1 MTEDKTL
8 ATQDTMALMLG
19 DMSMSAVI
27 ERTLSTLGS
36 DTSKRVYG
44 DTYRKW
50 QAWCSD
56 HQEHE
61 ANLLNVETWLMSES
75 TTLATRQRQ
84 LSAMRKLAKMLY
96 VITGHD
102 AAKRMSDILSMTKAP
117 RPSDKI
123 RDKQERVSIAL
134 SPAQA
139 DKLLRVWSDGDLPKH
154 KRNNAMVAVMLLC
167 GLRRSE
173 VAGLQWRDIDFPNS
187 VLTVRHGKGD
197 KKRDVPIAGNF
208 AIDALKTWKR
218 SQTSGHLY
226 VFTSVHRY
234 GANSK
239 KVDFDSHITG
249 TDVYRTWREASRL
262 SGIKCKPHDAR
273 HTLITELLDTGTPIH
288 EVQAIAGHSDGKT
301 TLDYAKTVDARDM
314 VSRIKIR
321 YG

>member
-1 MTEDKTL
+1 
-8 ATQDTMALMLG
+8 MLG
-19 DMSMSAVI
+19 TLTMDAVI

-36 DTSKRVYG
+36 DTSKRVYA
-44 DTYRKW
+44 DTYHKW
-50 QAWCSD
+50 LSWCKD
-56 HQEHE
+56 NNEHD
-61 ANLLNVETWLMSES
+61 ANLLNVETWLMSEN

-84 LSAMRKLAKMLY
+84 LSAMRKLSKMLF

-102 AAKRMSDILSMTKAP
+102 AAKRMSDILAMIKAP

-123 RDKQERVSIAL
+123 RDAQERTSIAL
-134 SPAQA
+134 TPAQA
-139 DKLLRVWSDGDLPKH
+139 DKLLRVWSDGDSPKL

-167 GLRRSE
+167 GLRRAE
-173 VAGLQWRDIDFPNS
+173 VASLQWQDIDFANS

-197 KKRDVPIAGNF
+197 KKREVPIAGNY
-208 AIDALKTWKR
+208 AIEALKTWKR
-218 SQTSGHLY
+218 AQTKGHKY

-234 GANSK
+234 GSNSK
-239 KVDFDSHITG
+239 TVDFDSHITG
-249 TDVYRTWREASRL
+249 TDVYRTWQRASKL
-262 SGIKCKPHDAR
+262 ADVKCKPHDAR